1 MPRAPSVKRENGRT
15 GVKFRGGNGG
25 QSSLLASPPSHQPRP
40 PSLSVASA
48 LRHDGIA
55 KELQKLNQARKSFSP
70 MAEEERPLLPYK
82 PSMDGIMEGNLNK
95 DLVQGHKSLRGK
107 CGQKSSI
114 ERLQSVEDNDN
125 VNDPYH
131 PHPQHPPHNP
141 LLREGESDEVEN
153 GKTPAKETE
162 EGERIE
168 EFGRSKSLRS
178 RGEISI
184 PIKTK
189 KTTPPPLHNEED
201 IKAVVKSSPPIVR
214 EEGKRSLRSKRQ
226 EGFIYDD
233 KFPSSSLSFTAP
245 MPKTSKASSS
255 SSSLNSSKS
264 SMATST
270 CKQKNGL
277 KPSRS
282 KQQAQD
288 ETEYAKRVIMFW
300 SEAEK
305 GLLPL
310 EETEKKYLAEL
321 GKKSRRAWAQLLE
334 VIYSSFYTLIVSYVW
349 HIRRNISLLGGHQ

>member
-70 MAEEERPLLPYK
+70 IAEEERSLLPYK
-82 PSMDGIMEGNLNK
+82 PSLDGIMEGKLNK

-114 ERLQSVEDNDN
+114 ERLQSVEDSDN
-125 VNDPYH
+125 VIDPYH
-131 PHPQHPPHNP
+131 PHPPHNP
-141 LLREGESDEVEN
+141 LLREGESDEVGD
-153 GKTPAKETE
+153 GKTLGIKEKE
-162 EGERIE
+162 EGERLE

-178 RGEISI
+178 RGETSI
-184 PIKTK
+184 PIKTI
-189 KTTPPPLHNEED
+189 KTAPPPLHHEEN
-201 IKAVVKSSPPIVR
+201 IKTVVKSSPPVVR

-233 KFPSSSLSFTAP
+233 KFLSSSVPFTAP
-245 MPKTSKASSS
+245 VPKTSKASSS

-270 CKQKNGL
+270 CKQKDGL

-310 EETEKKYLAEL
+310 EEADKKYLAEL
-321 GKKSRRAWAQLLE
+321 GKKSRRAWVQLLE
-334 VIYSSFYTLIVSYVW
+334 VIRYTFLKPLIMSYVL
-349 HIRRNISLLGGHQ
+349 HIRRNISQLGGHQ